1 MPSNSLNILF
11 WNVRSAINKMSEII
25 QYYSDFTANIGLLT
39 ETWQASSIPGK
50 YDCFS
55 AKIKE
60 LASAEKYFIDCLAC
74 PRPSGRRG
82 GGVATLF
89 ENHFNVKRYTL
100 PNTYDTFES
109 VFAIVRHDKLNFVLG
124 SIYRVP
130 TNISFQ
136 SFMEEFTSLLTL
148 LAYENRPVI
157 LAGDFNVKMN
167 SPHNTDTSSFSTLIS
182 EFDFSPI
189 LPTTATH
196 QHGNILDFAIASSSL
211 LTSVHSITV
220 DSSIKISDHYPLC
233 LALKSDSLSSP
244 LPSLPRNRRLFN
256 TLDHTAFSTSL
267 SQSLTSLESNS
278 TTTLKDYLSS
288 FNAAIIRTLDQFAP
302 TQTITPKNSDRP
314 QWMDQEYIEARS
326 LRRRY
331 QKLGNKSAFN
341 RQTKVCARLV
351 QQKRKSYYSSLFTE
365 LNGTNQQKLFKTFNK
380 LFDNNKTTLS
390 LPSHDD
396 PSALAEAFNNFF
408 LSKVSKIRSTLP
420 SSTKPLTP
428 PSSTSNTYQLS
439 SFETTTVD
447 ELRHMI
453 NKHGI
458 KTSTNDPLP
467 AFLIKENLELLLPH
481 FCTLVNLSLSS
492 CNFDGLKEAH
502 VVPILKAL

>member
-1 MPSNSLNILF
+1 
-11 WNVRSAINKMSEII
+11 
-25 QYYSDFTANIGLLT
+25 
-39 ETWQASSIPGK
+39 
-50 YDCFS
+50 
-55 AKIKE
+55 
-60 LASAEKYFIDCLAC
+60 
-74 PRPSGRRG
+74 
-82 GGVATLF
+82 
-89 ENHFNVKRYTL
+89 
-100 PNTYDTFES
+100 
-109 VFAIVRHDKLNFVLG
+109 
-124 SIYRVP
+124 
-130 TNISFQ
+130 
-136 SFMEEFTSLLTL
+136 MEEFTSLLTL

-302 TQTITPKNSDRP
+302 TQKITPKNSDRP

-331 QKLGNKSAFN
+331 QKLGNKPAFN

-351 QQKRKSYYSSLFTE
+351 QQKRKSYYSWTCS
-365 LNGTNQQKLFKTFNK
+365 
-380 LFDNNKTTLS
+380 
-390 LPSHDD
+390 
-396 PSALAEAFNNFF
+396 
-408 LSKVSKIRSTLP
+408 
-420 SSTKPLTP
+420 
-428 PSSTSNTYQLS
+428 
-439 SFETTTVD
+439 
-447 ELRHMI
+447 
-453 NKHGI
+453 
-458 KTSTNDPLP
+458 
-467 AFLIKENLELLLPH
+467 
-481 FCTLVNLSLSS
+481 
-492 CNFDGLKEAH
+492 
-502 VVPILKAL
+502 